1 MQTQESRR
9 RAQQAMARKDNK
21 TWQFS
26 PDAPTIDALLSKLTP
41 EQVCCY
47 QSMMAGQLRLT
58 RAGLPPDGG
67 LTGKCVHAAVWL
79 CCCGCDCVVVAV
91 WLCCCGCGC
100 GCGWVCLRIACVAVL
115 LWLWLCD
122 CESHRLTWCVFWLV
136 AVVDRCRGHSS
147 PPESIVAAIEE
158 FTRRRKLVRAKA
170 LAPSAHAAVYSRWGE
185 CV

>member
-67 LTGKCVHAAVWL
+67 LTGKYVHAAVWL
-79 CCCGCDCVVVAV
+79 
-91 WLCCCGCGC
+91 W
-100 GCGWVCLRIACVAVL
+100 
-115 LWLWLCD
+115 LWLWLWLRVPAHCL
-122 CESHRLTWCVFWLV
+122 CRCVAF
-136 AVVDRCRGHSS
+136 AVV
-147 PPESIVAAIEE
+147 V
-158 FTRRRKLVRAKA
+158 
-170 LAPSAHAAVYSRWGE
+170 
-185 CV
+185 